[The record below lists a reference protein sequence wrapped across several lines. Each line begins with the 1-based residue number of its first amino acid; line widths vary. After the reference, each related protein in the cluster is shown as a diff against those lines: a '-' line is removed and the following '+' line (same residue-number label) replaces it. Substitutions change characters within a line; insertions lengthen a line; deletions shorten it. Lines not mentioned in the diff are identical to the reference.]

1 MQKYTFIDEQK
12 YLTRGDLPD
21 SRVAPPLLPASLI
34 WPECFVTGDLP
45 EGRSD
50 AQLCADALTAWAH
63 CHAGKELSGE
73 IPEKFGEVMVKIANR
88 LGVTGTP
95 ESFSEWSQR
104 WLEENR

>member
-1 MQKYTFIDEQK
+1 MKYFPMTDKQA
-12 YLTRGDLPD
+12 YLDPVCSQRL
-21 SRVAPPLLPASLI
+21 S
-34 WPECFVTGDLP
+34 WPECFVTGGIP
-45 EGRSD
+45 EGRLD
-50 AQLCADALTAWAH
+50 AQLCADALRAWGN
-63 CHAGKELSGE
+63 CQAGKELAGE